1 MISRNPPTK
10 EELIVMFSPGTARS
24 PATPITAISFG
35 EPRARSFLKE
45 ATPSPLLSLF
55 TRASLHAHSVPRP
68 CSTLKAMADGEAVT
82 LSPKITASSPSVSGK
97 KLALI
102 SLSDKKNLAF
112 LGNGLQE
119 LGYTIVSTGGT
130 ASTLE
135 TSGVS
140 VTKVEELTSFPEMLD
155 GRVKTLHPSIHGGI
169 LARRDQKHHMD
180 ALDKHGIGT
189 FDVVVVN
196 LYPFYD
202 KVTSSQKIDFE
213 DGIENID
220 IGGPAM
226 IRAAAKNHKDVL
238 VVVDTEDYPA
248 LLDFLKGNE
257 DDQQFRRKLA
267 WKAFQHVA
275 SYDSAVSEWLW
286 KQTVGDKFPP
296 SLTVPLSLKSSLR
309 YGENPHQK
317 AAFYV
322 DKSISEVNTGGIATA
337 IQHHGKEMSYNNY
350 LDADAAWNCVSEF
363 RNPTCVVVKHTNP
376 CGVASRDD
384 ILEAYRLAVKADPV
398 SAFGGIVAFNVEVD
412 EVLAREIREFRS
424 PTDGETRMFYEIVVA
439 PKYTEKGLEI
449 LRGKSKT
456 LRILE
461 ANKNEKGKLSL
472 RQVGGG
478 WLAQDSDDL
487 VPQDIQFNVVSGKA
501 PQESELQDAE
511 FAWLCVK
518 HVKSNAIVIAK
529 NNCMLGM
536 GSGQPNRLES
546 LRIALRKAGDEVKG
560 AALAS
565 DAFFPF
571 AWNDAVEEACQSGV
585 GVIAEPGGSIR
596 DPDAIDCC
604 NKYGVSL
611 VFTNVRHFRH

>member
-1 MISRNPPTK
+1 MLGFGRATTSASSATVPATGFNIRVPQLHTIRTRTNYC
-10 EELIVMFSPGTARS
+10 FSPQQ
-24 PATPITAISFG
+24 
-35 EPRARSFLKE
+35 
-45 ATPSPLLSLF
+45 PSTTSY
-55 TRASLHAHSVPRP
+55 RVIAHPV
-68 CSTLKAMADGEAVT
+68 KAMDETVAT
-82 LSPKITASSPSVSGK
+82 QSPSKLSTSGRK
-97 KLALI
+97 QALI
-102 SLSDKKNLAF
+102 SLSDKTDLAK

-130 ASTLE
+130 ASALE
-135 TSGVS
+135 GAGVS
-140 VTKVEELTSFPEMLD
+140 VIKVEELTRFPEMLD
-155 GRVKTLHPSIHGGI
+155 GRVKTLHPGIHGGI
-169 LARRDQKHHMD
+169 LARRDQEHHME
-180 ALDKHGIGT
+180 ALKKHEIGT

-196 LYPFYD
+196 LYPFYA
-202 KVTSSQKIDFE
+202 KVSSSSGISFE
-213 DGIENID
+213 NGIENID

-226 IRAAAKNHKDVL
+226 IRAAAKNHRDVL
-238 VVVDTEDYPA
+238 VVVDSEDYPD
-248 LLDFLKGNE
+248 LLEFLHGDN

-296 SLTVPLSLKSSLR
+296 SLTVPLSLKDPLR

-317 AAFYV
+317 AAVYI
-322 DKSISEVNTGGIATA
+322 DKSLSEVNAGGIATV

-350 LDADAAWNCVSEF
+350 LDADAAWNCVCEF
-363 RNPTCVVVKHTNP
+363 NKPTCVVVKHTNP

-384 ILEAYRLAVKADPV
+384 IIEAYRLAVKADPV

-412 EVLAREIREFRS
+412 EALAKDIREFRS

-439 PKYTEKGLEI
+439 PKYTEKGLEV

-461 ANKNEKGKLSL
+461 ASKNNKGKLSL
-472 RQVGGG
+472 RQIGGG

-487 VPQDIQFNVVSGKA
+487 TPEDIQFNVMSDKT
-501 PQESELQDAE
+501 PQENELTDAR

-546 LRIALRKAGDEVKG
+546 LRIAMRKAGDEVKG

-585 GVIAEPGGSIR
+585 SIIAEPGGSIR
-596 DPDAIDCC
+596 DKDAVECC